1 MLVDVFIQW
10 KLTSETVMFQNV
22 IALLLFPIF
31 VWYLIQFTHEI
42 KKIHRV
48 CYVLLFPVLIFCVL
62 SIIDYYVLLKY
73 TNPQSLLEHFNAL
86 PIWYQLIFK
95 GSQVLF
101 IRTLILLLKALNK
114 YDENLKAAYSTTRW

>member
-31 VWYLIQFTHEI
+31 VWYLLQFTYKI

-48 CYVLLFPVLIFCVL
+48 WYVLLFPVLIFCVL
-62 SIIDYYVLLKY
+62 SIIDHYVLLKY
-73 TNPQSLLEHFNAL
+73 TTHNH
-86 PIWYQLIFK
+86 Y
-95 GSQVLF
+95 
-101 IRTLILLLKALNK
+101 
-114 YDENLKAAYSTTRW
+114 